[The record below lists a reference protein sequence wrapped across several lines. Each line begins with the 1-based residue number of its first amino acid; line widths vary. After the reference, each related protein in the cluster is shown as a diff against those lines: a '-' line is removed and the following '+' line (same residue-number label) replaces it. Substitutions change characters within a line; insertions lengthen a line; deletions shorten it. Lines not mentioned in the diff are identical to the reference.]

1 MAGAVA
7 MAAVMEDFES
17 QVFVIKHL
25 THTTM
30 LCIDLKVVN
39 GF

>member
-17 QVFVIKHL
+17 QVLSFSYYALYI
-25 THTTM
+25 
-30 LCIDLKVVN
+30 
-39 GF
+39 F

>member
-17 QVFVIKHL
+17 QVLSFSSWQ
-25 THTTM
+25 
-30 LCIDLKVVN
+30 CIVYILRR
-39 GF
+39 